1 MYQVWAIH
9 CSMPLPCLRTTDRL
23 VTAGPD
29 HSRMMAQQ
37 GQPQQPD
44 LSVDIASLWGVFLY
58 GFRTS
63 LLMPVFM
70 ANVVTD
76 KQVCA
81 VDTRAGAG
89 GAY

>member
-1 MYQVWAIH
+1 
-9 CSMPLPCLRTTDRL
+9 
-23 VTAGPD
+23 
-29 HSRMMAQQ
+29 MAPQ

-58 GFRTS
+58 GFCTS

-76 KQVCA
+76 KQVS
-81 VDTRAGAG
+81 AG
-89 GAY
+89 GSARSWRRRGAS